1 MDVSIFLA
9 KAIGLYYVIVAIA
22 MFVNSSKFTAFL
34 SDFAKNSTMLIPAG
48 LFTLL
53 IGILLVLTHNVWDSS
68 WRIIISVIAWMALIR
83 GIVCLI
89 FPKWQISM
97 IKRCVKS
104 KQSYY
109 SAVVIVLVLGIVLCY
124 FGFVPVMVS
133 A

>member
-68 WRIIISVIAWMALIR
+68 WRIIISVIAWMALI
-83 GIVCLI
+83 
-89 FPKWQISM
+89 SM